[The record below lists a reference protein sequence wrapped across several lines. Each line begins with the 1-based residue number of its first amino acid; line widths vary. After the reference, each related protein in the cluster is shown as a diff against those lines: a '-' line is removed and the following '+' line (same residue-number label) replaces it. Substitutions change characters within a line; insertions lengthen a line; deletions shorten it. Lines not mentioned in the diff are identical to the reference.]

1 MSADKSAARLGS
13 EGGGSKVNQRWKHTT
28 QGGRDARAHKRL
40 TPEQRGRFWVSVG
53 EAIEAA
59 RAGKGAP

>member
-13 EGGGSKVNQRWKHTT
+13 EGGGRTVNQRWKNTT
-28 QGGRDARAHKRL
+28 RGDRDARARKRL
-40 TPEQRGRFWVSVG
+40 TPEQRGKFWQSVG

-59 RAGKGAP
+59 RAGKGGA